1 MKNIKIALVGQPNVG
16 KSMLLNAMGKA
27 REHVGNFTGVTVEKK
42 TIEFE
47 YQGYLLS
54 MVDLPGTYML
64 ADYSQEEK
72 ITSDFLKHEQYDII
86 LNIVDSTNLERN
98 LQLTSE
104 LLNMD
109 KKMVIAL
116 NMSDEATK
124 ENISINSNYMSE
136 LLGVDAIKVS
146 ALTKDGIEQLL
157 SNIIKTHKQIKKES
171 KLVFSE
177 AIEEEITNIVQFL
190 DKNKFV
196 NILEKRQCDN
206 FNTSLSYRKIA
217 IDQLGYNKDMGA
229 RPLQRVI
236 NKHIKELIGR
246 KILFGDIKYG
256 DKLKVDF
263 VNKEFKIV

>member
-27 REHVGNFTGVTVEKK
+27 REHVGNFTGVTIEKK

-47 YQGYLLS
+47 YQEHTIS

-64 ADYSQEEK
+64 ADYSLEEK
-72 ITSDFLKHEQYDII
+72 VTSDFLKHEPYDMI

-124 ENISINSNYMSE
+124 EHIDINSNYMSE

-157 SNIIKTHKQIKKES
+157 SNIIKTHNQPKKQT

-177 AIEEEITNIVQFL
+177 AIEEEIANIVQFL
-190 DKNKFV
+190 DKNKFQ

-206 FNTSLSYRKIA
+206 FNRSVSY
-217 IDQLGYNKDMGA
+217 
-229 RPLQRVI
+229 
-236 NKHIKELIGR
+236 
-246 KILFGDIKYG
+246 
-256 DKLKVDF
+256 
-263 VNKEFKIV
+263 